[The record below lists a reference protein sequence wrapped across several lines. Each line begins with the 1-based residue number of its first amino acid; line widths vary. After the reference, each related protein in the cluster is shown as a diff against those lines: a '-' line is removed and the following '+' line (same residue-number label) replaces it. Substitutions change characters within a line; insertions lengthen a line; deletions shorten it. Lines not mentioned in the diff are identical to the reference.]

1 MMYTLEHKDGLV
13 EIIENEKNKRVLHV
27 KTLKNNK
34 KESQNF
40 SCVTSYPVSLIQ
52 LLLDVKG
59 PEWLCDE
66 INRDEEESYV
76 QKYLTTSTLS
86 YVDEAVFLGKD
97 ILDFGCGS
105 GSSTMALA
113 RLFPKTRIT
122 GIDFVEQ
129 FLAVARSRAEHYNL
143 KNIKFSCSPEPGI
156 LPQEIQ
162 KEKFDFIF
170 LSAVFEH
177 LLPQERRDV
186 MPMIWGYLKPGG
198 ILFLNETPY
207 RYFPVESHTTGG
219 LPLINYFPDS
229 LTLYASRY
237 LSGIVPRNVTWQEL
251 LRMGIRG
258 ATTDEIVATLSKE
271 TEKPLVLK
279 PNRLGI
285 KDQSDIWYKVAAERA
300 LNPLKRLIILTL
312 YFCKKITFTKLTPY
326 LSLAI
331 QKQALDDHR
340 TEN

>member
-1 MMYTLEHKDGLV
+1 MTYTLEHKDGLV
-13 EIIENEKNKRVLHV
+13 EIVENEENKRVLQIR
-27 KTLKNNK
+27 TFDDNK
-34 KESQNF
+34 KSQNF

-59 PEWLCDE
+59 PVWLCDE
-66 INRDEEESYV
+66 ISRDEEEGYV
-76 QKYLTTSTLS
+76 QKYLATSTLS
-86 YVDEAVFLGKD
+86 YVDEDVFLGKK

-105 GSSTMALA
+105 GSSTMSLA

-129 FLAVARSRAEHYNL
+129 FLNVARSRAEHYNF
-143 KNIKFSCSPEPGI
+143 KNVEFICSPDPGV
-156 LPQEIQ
+156 LPKEI
-162 KEKFDFIF
+162 EKFDFVF

-177 LLPQERRDV
+177 LLPQERRDL
-186 MPMIWGYLKPGG
+186 MPMLWGYLKPGG

-237 LSGIVPRNVTWQEL
+237 LSGIVSRNVTWKEL

-258 ATTDEIVATLSKE
+258 ATTGEIVATLSNE

-285 KDQSDIWYKVAAERA
+285 KDQSDIWYKVAVERA
-300 LNPLKRLIILTL
+300 LNPLKRLIIMTL

-331 QKQALDDHR
+331 QKEVLEDDR
-340 TEN
+340 AEN